1 MWIDSHGGSALE
13 TRFGGFEQS
22 GVGRG
27 MGLVGLKSYTDPR
40 VLCLPPA
47 CACPGCMLVY
57 MAKKQRQPSKSTPNI
72 ASKPV
77 PRTLNLIRQVQ

>member
-13 TRFGGFEQS
+13 IRFGGFGQS

-27 MGLVGLKSYTDPR
+27 MGLVGLNRTQTRACCVY
-40 VLCLPPA
+40 PPA